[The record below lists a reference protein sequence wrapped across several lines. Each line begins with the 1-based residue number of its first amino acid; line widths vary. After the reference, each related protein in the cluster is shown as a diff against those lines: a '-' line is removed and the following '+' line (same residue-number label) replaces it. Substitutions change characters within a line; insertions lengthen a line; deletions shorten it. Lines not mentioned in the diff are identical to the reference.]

1 MVAAANRVDPK
12 RGEDYFRKQDYRD
25 FLFTIS
31 SCLLHEVSHVF
42 VTYLTKG
49 KEDTPISII
58 AHVRGCSPKD
68 GLGESGWM
76 MEQQIFGGVV
86 TLMRPVSAAD
96 RLKTVRPDATALA
109 ELAL

>member
-1 MVAAANRVDPK
+1 MVAAAARLDPR
-12 RGEDYFRKQDYRD
+12 RGEDYLGTQAYRD

-31 SCLLHEVSHVF
+31 SYLLHEVSHVF

-58 AHVRGCSPKD
+58 AHVIGCSPEG

-76 MEQQIFGGVV
+76 MEEQIFGGAV
-86 TLMRPVSAAD
+86 TPMRPVPTAE
-96 RLKTVRPDATALA
+96 RLRTVRPDATALA